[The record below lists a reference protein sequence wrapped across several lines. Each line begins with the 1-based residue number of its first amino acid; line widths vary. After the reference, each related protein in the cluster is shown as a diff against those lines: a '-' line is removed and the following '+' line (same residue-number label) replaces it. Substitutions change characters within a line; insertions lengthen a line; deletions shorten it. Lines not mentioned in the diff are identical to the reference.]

1 MWYEL
6 RLPADSR
13 CRLGLV
19 IRVAGGGCGKPTV
32 GVWVRPECVKG
43 VRGYADGVKAGFGQF
58 ASRARD
64 AQ

>member
-1 MWYEL
+1 MRYEF
-6 RLPADSR
+6 RLSADSK
-13 CRLGLV
+13 CSLGLV
-19 IRVAGGGCGKPTV
+19 LRMAGGGCGKPTV

-43 VRGYADGVKAGFGQF
+43 GRGYADGVKAEFGQF